1 MKKIVSILVTAIVML
16 SMVSCG
22 NRSAKNVEP
31 TEEVVEVVDSVA
43 VDSLATENV
52 VAE

>member
-1 MKKIVSILVTAIVML
+1 MKKIVSILVTAIIML

-22 NRSAKNVEP
+22 NRSAKTAEP
-31 TEEVVEVVDSVA
+31 TEEPIEVVDTVA
-43 VDSLATENV
+43 VDSLATEA